1 MIKEAV
7 VISRQWNNPTI
18 RAYMT
23 VKDVGSEMELDEFL
37 KTILEIVG
45 SPTFTMTKNQ
55 LANKIFEAKN
65 QILVEMKKAT
75 VHV

>member
-7 VISRQWNNPTI
+7 IISRQWHNPAI
-18 RAYMT
+18 RSYMT
-23 VKDVGSEMELDEFL
+23 KKDVGAEMELDDFL
-37 KTILEIVG
+37 KAVLEIVG

-55 LANKIFEAKN
+55 LANKIFAAKE

>member
-23 VKDVGSEMELDEFL
+23 VKDVGSEMELNEFL

>member
-18 RAYMT
+18 HAYMT

-55 LANKIFEAKN
+55 LATKIFAAKD
-65 QILVEMKKAT
+65 QIVVEMKKAT